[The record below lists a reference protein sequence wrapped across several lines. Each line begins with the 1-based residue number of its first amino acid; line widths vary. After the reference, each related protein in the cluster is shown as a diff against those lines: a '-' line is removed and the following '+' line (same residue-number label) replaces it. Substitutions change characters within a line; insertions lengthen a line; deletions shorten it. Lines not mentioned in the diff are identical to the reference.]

1 MTTLF
6 AIFNC
11 LVEIETISS
20 LAVAGLLLNLVLLVR
35 IKFGGQIH
43 TNLTMK
49 PYIISII
56 IFAIIAVEFSWLS
69 YLRNVTFRG
78 YE

>member
-1 MTTLF
+1 MTTLYGV
-6 AIFNC
+6 FNR
-11 LVEIETISS
+11 LMGIETIFS

-35 IKFGGQIH
+35 IKFGGQIY

-56 IFAIIAVEFSWLS
+56 IFAIIAVEFSCLS
-69 YLRNVTFRG
+69 YLRNVAYCG
-78 YE
+78 

>member
-69 YLRNVTFRG
+69 YLRNVTFRV